1 MIGRRNGEQRFFAER
16 LVVHQGLVVACQ
28 QQTFGLGL
36 EADRPLIGIR
46 HVRAPCVR
54 VEVVHQI
61 AASDDE
67 DAFGPQRGQLPANFI
82 VERGQ
87 L

>member
-28 QQTFGLGL
+28 QQALGLGL
-36 EADRPLIGIR
+36 EADRPL
-46 HVRAPCVR
+46 VRDRACGAPCVG

-61 AASDDE
+61 AAANDE
-67 DAFGPQRGQLPANFI
+67 DAFGPERGQLPADLI
-82 VERGQ
+82 VERRRP
-87 L
+87 